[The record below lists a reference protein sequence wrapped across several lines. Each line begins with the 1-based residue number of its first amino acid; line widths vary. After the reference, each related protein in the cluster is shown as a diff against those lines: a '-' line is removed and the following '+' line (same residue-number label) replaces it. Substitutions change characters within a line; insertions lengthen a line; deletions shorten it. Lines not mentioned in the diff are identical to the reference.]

1 MHNHAPENYVC
12 PFCAL
17 IRGVNHKDVYSVQS
31 DIVYHDNMITA
42 FVGSHQWPNN
52 HGNVLVVPNEH
63 FENLYDL
70 PERYAPDIHRIVQKI
85 ALALKAV
92 YKCDGVS
99 TRQHNEPAGSQDV
112 WHYHVHVTPRYQDDQ
127 FYTTRREF
135 MPVGE
140 RAQHAEKIREYLTH
154 AN

>member
-1 MHNHAPENYVC
+1 MYNHVPANYLC

-17 IRGVNHKDVYSVQS
+17 LRGITHPDVYSIQS
-31 DIVYHDNMITA
+31 DIVYHDSAVTA
-42 FVGSHQWPNN
+42 FLGSHQWPNN

-70 PERYAPDIHRIVQKI
+70 PERYATDMHRATKKV

-92 YKCDGVS
+92 YACEGIS

-112 WHYHVHVTPRYQDDQ
+112 WHYHVHVTPRYTNDQ
-127 FYTTRREF
+127 FYGSQRQF
-135 MPVGE
+135 MPE
-140 RAQHAEKIREYLTH
+140 SQRATHAAKIREYLTH